1 MEMDDLF
8 KAGSDIMRDVSQA
21 VESGDYSYLSGAI
34 KEHVTQVT
42 DQFGQEVAQGARK
55 FADSMS
61 QGTASGGPKGR
72 NYFLQRKPNRNAGVG
87 KKIAGIVLAVMQGSG
102 AAIWLLS
109 AILLGFTG
117 DGAAVA
123 LAIVFALLSAAITA
137 GFAVLARNGK
147 KQQQLVTRYYQY
159 GELIGTDQEFFPV
172 AELALKAG
180 VSEEQV
186 RDDIAKMRAA
196 GYLPYAVLDRSKTTV
211 ILTDRM
217 YKQYANAEKSRKA
230 REEEERIRNLQ
241 SAAAPQGQAKSWES
255 AEKRTAE
262 AEAMAHLGAA
272 GKAAAGVQGNLSEDQ
287 ASLLREGQS
296 YIIQIR
302 VINDRIPDTE
312 VMSDKLY
319 QLEDIMQRI
328 FTEVKKNPAKTRDLR
343 KLMNYYL
350 PTTTKLLSAYADLNE
365 QPEAGENIRETKRQI
380 EASMDM
386 INDAFGKLLDNMFQ
400 EQAWDLSSDLNVMKT
415 MMAQDGLTE
424 SYVMNSQGEKVPASE
439 AENL

>member
-1 MEMDDLF
+1 
-8 KAGSDIMRDVSQA
+8 
-21 VESGDYSYLSGAI
+21 
-34 KEHVTQVT
+34 
-42 DQFGQEVAQGARK
+42 
-55 FADSMS
+55 
-61 QGTASGGPKGR
+61 
-72 NYFLQRKPNRNAGVG
+72 
-87 KKIAGIVLAVMQGSG
+87 
-102 AAIWLLS
+102 
-109 AILLGFTG
+109 
-117 DGAAVA
+117 
-123 LAIVFALLSAAITA
+123 
-137 GFAVLARNGK
+137 
-147 KQQQLVTRYYQY
+147 
-159 GELIGTDQEFFPV
+159 
-172 AELALKAG
+172 
-180 VSEEQV
+180 
-186 RDDIAKMRAA
+186 
-196 GYLPYAVLDRSKTTV
+196 
-211 ILTDRM
+211 
-217 YKQYANAEKSRKA
+217 
-230 REEEERIRNLQ
+230 
-241 SAAAPQGQAKSWES
+241 
-255 AEKRTAE
+255 
-262 AEAMAHLGAA
+262 MAHLGAA

-302 VINDRIPDTE
+302 AINDRIPDTE